1 LKLPKFVWSLLL
13 LLSVIACN
21 NKDDNEIEIINNDP
35 KPYTLIIGHKATG
48 SGTNN
53 LGLVENTF
61 EAVQYGYKH
70 LDGIEVDL
78 QMSKDTTLWLIH
90 HTYMTDCNGNSAKMF
105 SIADTTLKQ
114 ISNCTNGTLITL
126 NQLFE
131 YLSKQKTKKLV
142 SLDMKVIG
150 NLGCTI
156 PNKNEVVANIL
167 DTLYNQYKPNAT
179 IAIESF
185 DIDFLEMVEQKTP
198 EIETYI
204 LVWYRTKEN
213 EVWFAKNHGIDGISC
228 RYLPEIT
235 QSTTNK
241 AIELGIKIQMWT
253 LCKDD
258 DIQKAAELHPY
269 ALQVDSISSYLYK

>member
-1 LKLPKFVWSLLL
+1 MKLTKFIWSLLL
-13 LLSVIACN
+13 LLSIIACN
-21 NKDDNEIEIINNDP
+21 NKDDYEIIINDP

-61 EAVQYGYKH
+61 EAVQYGYNH
-70 LDGIEVDL
+70 LDGIEIDL
-78 QMSKDTTLWLIH
+78 QMSKDTTLWLTH
-90 HTYMTDCNGNSAKMF
+90 HTYMTDCNGNSNKLF

-114 ISNCTNGTLITL
+114 ISDCTNGTLITL
-126 NQLFE
+126 NQLFN

-142 SLDMKVIG
+142 SLDMKVIN
-150 NLGCTI
+150 NLECTI
-156 PNKNEVVANIL
+156 PNKNEVVATIL
-167 DTLYNQYKPNAT
+167 DKLYNQYKPNAT

-198 EIETYI
+198 DIETFY

-213 EVWFAKNHGIDGISC
+213 EVRFAKKHGIDGISC

-235 QSTTNK
+235 QSTMAK
-241 AIELGIKIQMWT
+241 AKELGIKIQMWT
-253 LCKDD
+253 LRTKD
-258 DIQKAAELHPY
+258 DIQKATELHPY
-269 ALQVDSISSYLYK
+269 ALQVDSISSYLY